1 MNADLLSF
9 ISQSISTV
17 VINVLFFMFF
27 GKIYG
32 TKYNKKY
39 IYIIACVISIVCM
52 IGINQL
58 KNQYINVIYSFVYI
72 NVISALLFKAQI
84 GKMWVHNTLFWFLL
98 ICCDALT
105 VLIWSTVNDNTL
117 KNILADYQRMLF
129 SNLLNIL
136 MALSVY
142 RIYVTIMERQK
153 VSNIQGKQAIFMCTI
168 TFFELFTVI
177 SYSMEITDRSGGVK
191 ILMIL
196 LGFILMNIYLAYI
209 ISQVSEAYHYKY
221 ELSLAE
227 SLRELQLENFKEIE
241 QRYRESRA
249 IIHDIKKHMMV
260 IDELRENSNDKAV
273 KYSQHIYSQMDKLF
287 GGFHCSNQILS
298 IVLSQK
304 ISKAKSEG
312 INVSVE
318 ADDVEIDF
326 MDDLDITAI
335 FANLWDNAIEACRK
349 VKTNKYIKMEISKY
363 NNFVIINF
371 ENSFDGI
378 YLLNGKKL
386 ISTKKRHEGIGLSSI
401 KTSVEKYDGIFETE
415 IGGKIFKAEITI
427 PMPIE

>member
-52 IGINQL
+52 IGINQW
-58 KNQYINVIYSFVYI
+58 KNQYINMFYSYFSFNLWCI
-72 NVISALLFKAQI
+72 LLYDSNIKRI
-84 GKMWVHNTLFWFLL
+84 WLHNTLFWFLL
-98 ICCDALT
+98 SGCDVIT
-105 VLIWSTVNDNTL
+105 VLIWSVIGGNTL
-117 KNILADYQRMLF
+117 YEILSDNQLMLI

-136 MALSVY
+136 FSLTVY
-142 RIYVTIMERQK
+142 RIYVILLSKYNMH
-153 VSNIQGKQAIFMCTI
+153 NIQVQQSVFMCTI
-168 TFFELFTVI
+168 TFFEFFTVFA
-177 SYSMEITDRSGGVK
+177 YSMEITNRSGGMK
-191 ILMIL
+191 IIL
-196 LGFILMNIYLAYI
+196 ILIGFILINIYLTYI
-209 ISQVSEAYHYKY
+209 ISQVSEAYHFKYK
-221 ELSLAE
+221 LSLAE
-227 SLRELQLENFKEIE
+227 ALRELQLENFKEIE

-318 ADDVEIDF
+318 ADDVEIGF

-401 KTSVEKYDGIFETE
+401 KTSVEKYDGTFETE
-415 IGGKIFKAEITI
+415 MENKIFKAEITI
-427 PMPIE
+427 PMPI